1 MSNWKDSIRKAP
13 QKSGS
18 FGFRISDRKYGMI
31 NQKDEATW
39 LLQELVEDG
48 ADVEQVINEF
58 IKRTKLDDK
67 EIKEIKNILQPYLQ
81 AHEKAH
87 NQIVNM
93 DWKVDTK
100 KYPEDKYYE
109 RD

>member
-1 MSNWKDSIRKAP
+1 MWKDTIRKAP
-13 QKSGS
+13 QKRGS
-18 FGFRISDRKYGMI
+18 IGFRISDNKYGMI
-31 NQKDEATW
+31 NQTDEATW

-48 ADVEQVINEF
+48 ANVEEVIDEF
-58 IKRTKLDDK
+58 IVKLKLDDK

-87 NQIVNM
+87 SQIVNM
-93 DWKVDTK
+93 DWKVDTE